1 MKHSNIITF
10 ALVSAIS
17 GIAFADTLLVPTEY
31 GSIQSGIDAAV
42 EGDIVQVDAGIYY
55 ETIDFLGKAI
65 TLISTDGDPSGTTID
80 AGVAIGPVM
89 SFITNETSESVLDGF
104 TLRNGDAVDG
114 GGVYIV
120 GSSPTIQNCI
130 ISGNTASR
138 FGAGIYLESGTLT
151 LENVA
156 IIGNA
161 SVKTGAGIYMMFSDG
176 SITGG
181 SFENNSGTSGVAIY
195 YKDGTGDLMLTDVLM
210 KENLGSKHGGA
221 IYNKSSSLIVQ
232 GCNFE
237 MNVAGEDGGAF
248 YSYNGGDSTFS
259 NCQFLNN
266 TAIDDGGVA
275 YFRNSTASFTT
286 CTFDANIADSD
297 CDGSGGS
304 GVMEL
309 YSSSVTLENPTICVN
324 LICDTIEDFSGG
336 QPTIIGDILGCSSG
350 VGACCGGTACWEMS
364 YSDCLDGGGV
374 WGGEDTICE
383 MVNCYSA
390 DAGGCCIDDQCIMA
404 VTEDACLEAF
414 GEFQGILIEC
424 ADTECIGCPADL
436 NGDGS
441 VEVNDIIEVI
451 SSWGACP

>member
-1 MKHSNIITF
+1 MVVATISSISF
-10 ALVSAIS
+10 AE
-17 GIAFADTLLVPTEY
+17 TLLVPGDY
-31 GSIQSGIDAAV
+31 GSIQSAIDIAV

-65 TLISTDGDPSGTTID
+65 TVISTDGDPSGTTID
-80 AGVAIGPVM
+80 GGVSEGSVV
-89 SFITNETSESVLDGF
+89 SFITGETGASVLEGF
-104 TLRNGDAVDG
+104 TIRNGSAVDG
-114 GGVYIV
+114 GGVYIQGDADAV
-120 GSSPTIQNCI
+120 SGSPTIRNCV
-130 ISGNTASR
+130 ISGNSASR
-138 FGAGIYLESGTLT
+138 FGAGIYLESGRLS
-151 LENVA
+151 LEDVA
-156 IIGNA
+156 VIGNA
-161 SVKTGAGIYMMFSDG
+161 SVKTGAGIYMTLSDG

-195 YKDGTGDLMLTDVLM
+195 YKDGPGTLTLTNVLI
-210 KENLGSKHGGA
+210 KNNIGSKHSA
-221 IYNKSSSLIVQ
+221 IYNKSSTLVVQ
-232 GCNFE
+232 SSSFE

-248 YSYNGGDSTFS
+248 YSYNDGDSTFS
-259 NCQFLNN
+259 DCQFLSN
-266 TAIDDGGVA
+266 TAVDDGGVA
-275 YFRNSTASFTT
+275 YFRNSTATFSG
-286 CTFDANIADSD
+286 CTFDGNIADSD

-324 LICDTIEDFSGG
+324 LICDTIEDFTGG
-336 QPTIIGDILGCSSG
+336 EPVIVGEILGCSSG

-364 YSDCLDGGGV
+364 YTDCLDGGGV

-414 GEFQGILIEC
+414 GEFQGILIDCVDIEC
-424 ADTECIGCPADL
+424 LGCPADL